1 MGKTLKSLAKKLL
14 EEEAIEGGEGG
25 NDRPL
30 DEEYDPLTG
39 LRGSRSTFR
48 SPNARAV
55 DQETI
60 AIDELLS
67 SVPKAQGFYL
77 KLLKEVR
84 PGQFDYKLR
93 IDDWENWTDLQDE
106 VAKIVRGY
114 SADPKFRSRWGS
126 GLYQIIVHKER
137 GMRDTG
143 KYHPIY
149 FHIDAMEPDQNMSL
163 NMQNIA
169 AVNPTETIQT
179 NLNMLT
185 QLLDVVKKGN
195 PTPEDQK
202 AVYEKLA
209 DLKVDL
215 AKNDSN
221 NNTNMMNT
229 VVSTLSNMLTA
240 QNNKPIDSRPSALQ
254 ELATLIAALAPTG
267 ALDKL
272 LKPAP
277 NVNPTE
283 NLLLVLKQAKEMGL
297 IPDANKKED
306 MFDMLTKLRGA
317 GLLPD
322 LTARKE
328 VDPIEKTLDM
338 MGKIKPLIEL
348 SMGKAQEASPWF
360 KLAEAFGP
368 HAIKLG
374 GEIVGAIRE
383 NSKRRFAP
391 VNPNINPNINI
402 IPNSPNPSVE
412 YIPQTF
418 MPPPP
423 PVTPTI
429 STSGVFDDEDERIMQ
444 RSEDFIKR
452 RNAQL
457 KVNEPNMP
465 LNGIP
470 LNEQPI
476 DNQSPFDSGP
486 QRSPFDSGPS
496 IDLTNQPKPVNQP
509 INQPIQPNAQE
520 IAIMQVFQQM
530 KIARDRN
537 DPAYF
542 PVLREL
548 ILQQAGDEMY
558 DNIVNGSVPM
568 MQLFSQIRYIA
579 GTWIDEPQT
588 YNYFQTFITWAKK
601 QQENEIIAYCSR
613 CDEEIVFVDLNNW
626 NASNKKCMTC
636 QSTLEL
642 VQSNE
647 TQNNEALD
655 TNQLVN
661 VDTHGTSDVILPGE

>member
-14 EEEAIEGGEGG
+14 EEEATESGEG
-25 NDRPL
+25 RPL

-39 LRGSRSTFR
+39 LQRGPRSAFR
-48 SPNARAV
+48 SPNAKIA
-55 DQETI
+55 DQETL

-149 FHIDAMEPDQNMSL
+149 FHIDAMEPDPGLGL
-163 NMQNIA
+163 NMGNVA
-169 AVNPTETIQT
+169 SVNPAETIQT
-179 NLNMLT
+179 NLNMIT
-185 QLLDVVKKGN
+185 QLMDVVKKGN
-195 PTPEDQK
+195 PTTEDQK

-221 NNTNMMNT
+221 NNTQMMNT

-240 QNNKPIDSRPSALQ
+240 ANNKPADVRPSAIQ
-254 ELATLIAALAPTG
+254 ELATLVVALAPTG
-267 ALDKL
+267 VLDKL

-277 NVNPTE
+277 TTNQTE
-283 NLLLVLKQAKEMGL
+283 ALLLVIKQAKEMGL

-306 MFDMLTKLRGA
+306 IFDMLTKLRSA
-317 GLLPD
+317 GLIPD
-322 LTARKE
+322 LNARKE
-328 VDPIEKTLDM
+328 VDPIEKTIDM

-348 SMGKAQEASPWF
+348 SMGKATETSPWF

-368 HAIKLG
+368 HALKLG
-374 GEIVGAIRE
+374 GEIIGAIRE
-383 NSKRRFAP
+383 NKQRRFVPA
-391 VNPNINPNINI
+391 NPNA
-402 IPNSPNPSVE
+402 IPNVANPPFERMSSP
-412 YIPQTF
+412 TL

-423 PVTPTI
+423 PVTPTAA
-429 STSGVFDDEDERIMQ
+429 TSGVFDDEDERIMQ

-452 RNAQL
+452 RNAQM
-457 KVNEPNMP
+457 KVNEINPDV
-465 LNGIP
+465 
-470 LNEQPI
+470 QSTT
-476 DNQSPFDSGP
+476 SPFDETAS
-486 QRSPFDSGPS
+486 SPFDATPS
-496 IDLTNQPKPVNQP
+496 NPTSVDKVNQP
-509 INQPIQPNAQE
+509 HQPNTQE
-520 IAIMQVFQQM
+520 IAVMQVFQQM
-530 KIARDRN
+530 KMARDRN

-558 DNIVNGSVPM
+558 DSIVDGTVPM
-568 MQLFSQIRYIA
+568 MQLFSQVRMIA
-579 GTWIDEPQT
+579 GEWIDEPQT
-588 YNYFQTFITWAKK
+588 SSYFQKFIEWARK
-601 QQENEIIAYCSR
+601 QQENEIVAYCAK

-636 QSTLEL
+636 SSQLEL
-642 VQSNE
+642 IQ
-647 TQNNEALD
+647 D
-655 TNQLVN
+655 TAIDTDHLINIGNQDSTN
-661 VDTHGTSDVILPGE
+661 ITLPGEQQR